1 MFNKQTRNRFGL
13 PVLFLMLWLGFGLGP
28 AVSLLAQEPSYDNSV
43 VMIRSVSQGW
53 DYTTPWK
60 KHSMSGGSGT
70 GFIIAGNRILT
81 NAHNVSNNRYV
92 EVRKENSA
100 QRYPAQIAFI
110 GHDCDLAL
118 LTIPSDDFFADM
130 TPLELGGIPEVNTAV
145 YTYGFPVGG
154 QLISVTKGVVSRVQ
168 MDLYSHTGADGH
180 LVVQTDAAINPGNS
194 GGPVIQDGKVVG
206 VAFQGL
212 RAADNIGYMIPTTVI
227 KHFLK
232 DIEDGTY
239 DQYGSLGF
247 NYFEGLH
254 NAAYKEYLKVPQNQ
268 QGVIVLRT
276 LMNSSAEK
284 VLQPGDV
291 VTRFDD
297 YDIDNDGM
305 VRIYG
310 RRLDMS
316 EVIEEKQIGD
326 FVNVTFYRDGKQQQE
341 KLQIALNRPVLEY
354 SLQFDVA
361 PRYIV
366 LAGLT
371 FTPLSRN
378 FLQTWGPSWPTSIPF
393 YLRYLFAASSELN
406 RQRARKEYVVLS
418 EIMSDQVNAY
428 ADEFK
433 NMPVEKINGV
443 PIFRL
448 EDIPGAWDKAKDGFC
463 VLEFMGSERPLV
475 LDAELAKNRQQAI
488 LNQYQIPSDRRLEN

>member
-1 MFNKQTRNRFGL
+1 MLQKHRKYRIGMIRF
-13 PVLFLMLWLGFGLGP
+13 
-28 AVSLLAQEPSYDNSV
+28 LLAGSFVLGMSHTLSGQEEALEQSV
-43 VMIRSVSQGW
+43 VMIRSVSQ
-53 DYTTPWK
+53 DYNYSTPWK
-60 KHSMSGGSGT
+60 KQSMSQGSGT
-70 GFIIAGNRILT
+70 GFIVAGNRILT
-81 NAHNVSNNRYV
+81 NAHNVSNNQYV
-92 EVRKENSA
+92 EVRKQSSA
-100 QRYPAQIAFI
+100 QRYPAQIAYI
-110 GHDCDLAL
+110 GHDCDLAI
-118 LTIPSDDFFADM
+118 LTIPSNDFFADM
-130 TPLELGGIPEVNTAV
+130 QPLELGGIPEVNTTV
-145 YTYGFPVGG
+145 FTYGFPVGG

-227 KHFLK
+227 KHFLEDIK
-232 DIEDGTY
+232 DKTY

-247 NYFEGLH
+247 SYFQGLH
-254 NAAYKEYLKVPQNQ
+254 NAAYKEYLKVPQDQ

-276 LMNSSAEK
+276 LLNSSAETLLK
-284 VLQPGDV
+284 PGDV
-291 VTRFDD
+291 VAGFDD

-316 EVIEEKQIGD
+316 EVIEQKLIGE
-326 FVNVTFYRDGKQQQE
+326 FVTVTFYRAGQRHQE

-354 SLQFDVA
+354 SLQFDTA

-378 FLQTWGPSWPTSIPF
+378 FLQTWGPSWITSIPHS
-393 YLRYLFAASSELN
+393 LRYLFTSSSELN
-406 RQRARKEYVVLS
+406 QERERKEYVVLS
-418 EIMSDQVNAY
+418 EIMPDAINSY
-428 ADEFK
+428 ADDFE
-433 NMPVEKINGV
+433 NLPLETINGV
-443 PIFRL
+443 KIFRL
-448 EDIPGAWDKAKDGFC
+448 EDVPGSWEKAQDGYC
-463 VLEFMGSERPLV
+463 TLKFMGKDRLLI
-475 LDAELAKNRQQAI
+475 LDAQAAKARQQAI
-488 LNQYQIPSDRRLEN
+488 LTQYQISSDRRLEN

>member
-1 MFNKQTRNRFGL
+1 MFQRHTRFQFRIFRLLLIGGIGL
-13 PVLFLMLWLGFGLGP
+13 VF
-28 AVSLLAQEPSYDNSV
+28 SSDLAGQEPSYDNSV
-43 VMIRSVSQGW
+43 VMIRGVSQGY
-53 DYTTPWK
+53 DYSTPWK
-60 KHSMSGGSGT
+60 KRSPSRGSGT
-70 GFIIAGNRILT
+70 GFIIAGDRILT
-81 NAHNVSNNRYV
+81 NAHNVSNNQYV
-92 EVRKENSA
+92 EVRKQNSA
-100 QRYPAQIAFI
+100 QRYPAEIAYV
-110 GHDCDLAL
+110 GHDCDLAI
-118 LTIPSDDFFADM
+118 LTVPNSDFFADM
-130 TPLELGGIPEVNTAV
+130 TPLELGGIPEVNTTV

-212 RAADNIGYMIPTTVI
+212 RAAEGIGYMIPTTVI

-232 DIEDGTY
+232 DIEDDTY

-247 NYFEGLH
+247 SYYEGLH
-254 NAAYKEYLKVPQNQ
+254 NTAYKEYLKVPQDQ
-268 QGVIVLRT
+268 QGVIVLKT

-291 VTRFDD
+291 VTHCDD

-316 EVIEEKQIGD
+316 EVIEQKQIGE
-326 FVNVTFYRDGKQQQE
+326 FLELTFYRDGERHRE
-341 KLQIALNRPVLEY
+341 KLPIALNRPVLDY

-366 LAGLT
+366 VAGLT

-378 FLQTWGPSWPTSIPF
+378 FLQTWGPSWISSIPHT
-393 YLRYLFAASSELN
+393 LRYLFNSSSELN
-406 RQRARKEYVVLS
+406 QARERREYVVLS

-428 ADEFK
+428 ADDFE
-433 NMPVEKINGV
+433 NLPVETINGV
-443 PIFRL
+443 TIYRL
-448 EDIPGAWDKAKDGFC
+448 EDIPAAWDKVQGGYC
-463 VLEFMGSERPLV
+463 VLEFMGSKRPLI
-475 LDAELAKNRQQAI
+475 LDAQLAQDRQQAI
-488 LNQYQIPSDRRLEN
+488 LNQYQISSDRRLEN

>member
-1 MFNKQTRNRFGL
+1 MFQQYNQFGFRFLLLVGFCLVWCDFLAGQEQTFE
-13 PVLFLMLWLGFGLGP
+13 
-28 AVSLLAQEPSYDNSV
+28 QSV
-43 VMIRSVSQGW
+43 VMIQGFSQ
-53 DYTTPWK
+53 DYDYSTPWK
-60 KHSMSGGSGT
+60 KLSMSRGSGT

-92 EVRKENSA
+92 EVRKQNSA
-100 QRYPAQIAFI
+100 QRYPAQIAYV
-110 GHDCDLAL
+110 GHDCDLAI
-118 LTIPSDDFFADM
+118 LTMPSNDFFADM
-130 TPLELGGIPEVNTAV
+130 APLELGGIPEVNTAV

-212 RAADNIGYMIPTTVI
+212 RAADNIGYMIPTTVMQ
-227 KHFLK
+227 HFLK
-232 DIEDGTY
+232 DIEDETY

-247 NYFEGLH
+247 SYYEGLH
-254 NAAYKEYLKVPQNQ
+254 NAAYKEYLKVPQDQ
-268 QGVIVLRT
+268 QGVIVLKT

-291 VTRFDD
+291 VTHFDD

-316 EVIEEKQIGD
+316 EVTEQKQIGE
-326 FVNVTFYRDGKQQQE
+326 FLEVTFYRDGKRQQE
-341 KLQIALNRPVLEY
+341 KLQIALNRPVFDY
-354 SLQFDVA
+354 SLQFDLA

-366 LAGLT
+366 VAGLT

-378 FLQTWGPSWPTSIPF
+378 FLQTWGRSWITGIPHT
-393 YLRYLFAASSELN
+393 LRYLFNSSSELN
-406 RQRARKEYVVLS
+406 QARERREYVVLS

-428 ADEFK
+428 ADDFE
-433 NMPVEKINGV
+433 NLPVETINGV
-443 PIFRL
+443 TIYRL
-448 EDIPGAWDKAKDGFC
+448 EDIPAAWDKARDGYC
-463 VLEFMGSERPLV
+463 VLEFMGRERPLI
-475 LDAELAKNRQQAI
+475 LDAELARNRQQAI
-488 LNQYQIPSDRRLEN
+488 LNQYQISSDRRLEN